1 MGQQSLTIKQL
12 KEVIPSECY
21 EFCAMLSWMTLL
33 RTYLL
38 VFLFQFLLWLV
49 PLEFVYAPLLL
60 ILIFLAGLSFVG
72 IFVLGH
78 DCGHYAFSNK
88 KWVNDVV
95 GTLCHF
101 PIMNG
106 LFAWRAAHDFHHRH
120 TQVRKMDPDW
130 PELLVAPGESAPRHQ
145 RLAVRLGV
153 GSPIGI
159 FVGFWVGMLKR
170 AFFFWAIPQMR
181 LNNRKAI
188 SVLAHTIVSLALS
201 IAFIVSYYA
210 LLGQEKFLLMYVA
223 PALVGTTLGA
233 LLTFLHHTHKGSF
246 VSDVNHTENF
256 RTQVLGTFNVRFP
269 AWMEWMWLDI
279 NIHLP
284 HHLSPRIAWYQLK
297 PAHRALK
304 AAHPQVVQDK
314 KFSFEMLRECWRVTE
329 LETIEEGLYRLRER

>member
-1 MGQQSLTIKQL
+1 MGQQGLTMKQL
-12 KEVIPSECY
+12 KEVIPAECY
-21 EFCAMLSWMTLL
+21 GLSPMLSWLTFL

-38 VFLFQFLLWLV
+38 VFLFQFLLWLTPV
-49 PLEFVYAPLLL
+49 ELVFLPLLVVL
-60 ILIFLAGLSFVG
+60 VFFAGLSFVG

-78 DCGHYAFSNK
+78 DCGHYAFSEK

-130 PELLVAPGESAPRHQ
+130 PELLVAPGESAPWHQ
-145 RLAVRLGV
+145 RLAVRVGV
-153 GSPIGI
+153 GTPLGI

-170 AFFFWAIPQMR
+170 ALFFLAIPQMQ
-181 LNNRKAI
+181 LNNGKALG
-188 SVLAHTIVSLALS
+188 VFAHTLLSLALS
-201 IAFIVSYYA
+201 IALLVFYYA
-210 LLGQEKFLLMYVA
+210 LLGQEKFLVMYVA

-233 LLTFLHHTHKGSF
+233 LLTFLHHTHKGSY
-246 VSDVNHTENF
+246 VSDQNPVDNF

-284 HHLSPRIAWYQLK
+284 HHLSTRIAWYHLK
-297 PAHRALK
+297 PAHHALRL
-304 AAHPQVVQDK
+304 AYPELVQDK
-314 KFSFEMLRECWRVTE
+314 KFSFKMLRECWRVTE
-329 LETIEEGLYRLRER
+329 LEKVAEGLYRLRER